1 MLHQF
6 SVQTNQRRHR
16 HFAACVVMCCAV
28 SVDESAKEY
37 GTADKF
43 KGRNALVM
51 NRKRGLIIETE
62 MMRLSGAAEEA
73 LRARIQFMND
83 IKDLLMTR
91 AAQVYSNQ

>member
-1 MLHQF
+1 MHQI

-16 HFAACVVMCCAV
+16 HFAALLVLMKARC
-28 SVDESAKEY
+28 AKEY
-37 GTADKF
+37 GTADKC

-73 LRARIQFMND
+73 LRVRIQFMND